1 MAIVDNERIEK
12 IIHELLRELG
22 HIDTALEPELAA
34 TPARVAL
41 LLRER
46 FAPWVGLP
54 TLGRIDNPGGSAVI
68 AVRSL
73 PFHAMCVH
81 HMVPFF
87 GTVDIAYAPDSFI
100 AGFGAF
106 ERLVE
111 AAARGPQLQERM
123 TARLV
128 QAIVAELEPRGV
140 VVRVEARQMCMEL
153 TGAGH
158 RSHTVVI
165 EGAGAW
171 RDHSARVAAEL
182 FS

>member
-1 MAIVDNERIEK
+1 MSTNGNERLEALVQ
-12 IIHELLRELG
+12 ELLSELG
-22 HIDTALEPELAA
+22 HTSSARDPELGG
-34 TPARVAL
+34 TPSRVAA

-46 FAPWVGLP
+46 FSPSEPLP
-54 TLGRIDNPGGSAVI
+54 ALGRIENPGSRAVI
-68 AVRSL
+68 AIRAL

-87 GTVDIAYAPDSFI
+87 GTVDVAYAPASYI

-123 TARLV
+123 ATRLLTAV
-128 QAIVAELEPRGV
+128 VEELAPRAV
-140 VVRVEARQMCMEL
+140 IVRVEARQMCMEL

-158 RSHTVVI
+158 RSQTIVI
-165 EGAGAW
+165 EAAGEW
-171 RDHSARVAAEL
+171 RDESARYAAEL
-182 FS
+182 FA